1 MRSSLLNNRKIN
13 GWVFWPPFILFFGA
27 AIYSLVAYESFTTAV
42 TNAFYWT
49 IDRFGWLFV
58 STAFTILVLMF
69 AILLSK
75 GGTTKIGQKDAK
87 PIMSTFNWFAISLC
101 AGIGTG
107 IVFWGAAEPI
117 IHFSSPPESLGIAPF
132 STEAAYFAMSTVYL
146 HWSFTP
152 YALYIL
158 IGIPIALAYH
168 NYNQP
173 LLVSSSLYFLIGE
186 KCQGAVGKVID
197 AVCIY
202 ALCGAMAT
210 SLGAGLM
217 QIGSG
222 LNIVF
227 HIPTGTVTWG
237 IIAIVITICYTISSY
252 TGLDKGIRWLSSQ
265 NTKLFIFMLIFV
277 FIVGPTQFILDFGV
291 DSMGDFMRTFIQKS
305 FFLSAIDEDPW
316 PGWWSIYYWANWM
329 AFCPIVG
336 LFLARISKGRT
347 IRQFIL
353 VNLIA
358 PALFG
363 IIWFAVF
370 GCSAIYAQM
379 HNISDLAGNISNF
392 GTESAIFNF
401 FDTLPLG
408 TIFSVIFLISIIVS
422 FVTLADSMT
431 SSIASMSVVQ
441 DITENRERTEEA
453 PAVLKV
459 LWGVI
464 IGIISWVMIT
474 YAGVEGFKMISNL
487 AGFPIMFLLI
497 AVMFSTAKG
506 IWYPNSKPLSFK
518 FKKNKNKPA
527 ETPEPKQE

>member
-1 MRSSLLNNRKIN
+1 
-13 GWVFWPPFILFFGA
+13 
-27 AIYSLVAYESFTTAV
+27 
-42 TNAFYWT
+42 
-49 IDRFGWLFV
+49 
-58 STAFTILVLMF
+58 
-69 AILLSK
+69 
-75 GGTTKIGQKDAK
+75 
-87 PIMSTFNWFAISLC
+87 
-101 AGIGTG
+101 
-107 IVFWGAAEPI
+107 
-117 IHFSSPPESLGIAPF
+117 
-132 STEAAYFAMSTVYL
+132 
-146 HWSFTP
+146 
-152 YALYIL
+152 
-158 IGIPIALAYH
+158 
-168 NYNQP
+168 
-173 LLVSSSLYFLIGE
+173 
-186 KCQGAVGKVID
+186 
-197 AVCIY
+197 
-202 ALCGAMAT
+202 
-210 SLGAGLM
+210 
-217 QIGSG
+217 
-222 LNIVF
+222 
-227 HIPTGTVTWG
+227 
-237 IIAIVITICYTISSY
+237 
-252 TGLDKGIRWLSSQ
+252 
-265 NTKLFIFMLIFV
+265 MLIFV